1 MSDQQEGNYADHE
14 PQRKRQKCGDGDE
27 KEVDEIIVFGGPMYD
42 EATARKMLKEVVL
55 FSADKA
61 EDGEAVIGFDP
72 SDAALD
78 NTYLVN
84 NDFFGGAEVTPLIYF
99 VEKGDA
105 KMCRYLV
112 SRGASTT
119 KSPTSWSPLYTAI
132 HRGHLE
138 ICKFLQANGAS
149 HDIWDKP
156 YSSWTPFHAAV
167 LSGHHEVVRWLVLQ
181 GALCADRS
189 SEEIDTDR
197 IYPEYFEGPCA
208 GHPLTPMYEQ
218 LIEWVR
224 EVTQSHSSVLI
235 FLLGTLPPAPDKG
248 QSRALQYLSGHPGVR
263 KHIGDFVG
271 LEVTKRRH
279 LRILRSVLDVVPAFI
294 NT

>member
-1 MSDQQEGNYADHE
+1 MSDQPGNNGDHE
-14 PQRKRQKCGDGDE
+14 PQQRKRQKCGDGDG
-27 KEVDEIIVFGGPMYD
+27 KKAKIIVFGGPMYD

-55 FSADKA
+55 QAGA
-61 EDGEAVIGFDP
+61 NGEAPVIGFDP
-72 SDAALD
+72 DDAALD
-78 NTYLVN
+78 DAKYAMV
-84 NDFFGGAEVTPLIYF
+84 GAFRGVEITPLIYF
-99 VEKGDA
+99 IEKTDL

-138 ICKFLQANGAS
+138 VCKFLQANGAS
-149 HDIWDKP
+149 HDIWDEP
-156 YSSWTPFHAAV
+156 YSSWTPFHSAV

-197 IYPEYFEGPCA
+197 IYPEYFKGPCA
-208 GHPLTPMYEQ
+208 GHPLSPIYEQ
-218 LIEWVR
+218 LVEWVR
-224 EVTQSHSSVLI
+224 EVTQSHSSMLI

-248 QSRALQYLSGHPGVR
+248 QSRTLQYLSGHPGVR
-263 KHIGDFVG
+263 KCIGDFVG

-279 LRILRSVLDVVPAFI
+279 LRILRGVLDVLPAFI

>member
-1 MSDQQEGNYADHE
+1 
-14 PQRKRQKCGDGDE
+14 
-27 KEVDEIIVFGGPMYD
+27 
-42 EATARKMLKEVVL
+42 
-55 FSADKA
+55 
-61 EDGEAVIGFDP
+61 
-72 SDAALD
+72 
-78 NTYLVN
+78 
-84 NDFFGGAEVTPLIYF
+84 
-99 VEKGDA
+99 
-105 KMCRYLV
+105 MCRYLV

-132 HRGHLE
+132 RRGHLE
-138 ICKFLQANGAS
+138 VCKILQANGAS
-149 HDIWDKP
+149 HDIWDEP
-156 YSSWTPFHAAV
+156 YSSWTPFHSAV

-181 GALCADRS
+181 GALCTDRS

-197 IYPEYFEGPCA
+197 IYPDYFEGPCA
-208 GHPLTPMYEQ
+208 GHPLVPTYEQ
-218 LIEWVR
+218 LVEWVR

-235 FLLGTLPPAPDKG
+235 FLLGTLSPAPDRD
-248 QSRALQYLSGHPGVR
+248 QVRTLQCLSGHPGVR